1 LALAGML
8 WALAAALDAG
18 YFHETL
24 VKFLSRHAQR
34 EIRVDGPLRLHVLSR
49 HPRLVAEQ
57 VTVGSPPWTP
67 AGVAVE
73 AAKVTL
79 LFETPRLGRA
89 LELAGVNIEAAT
101 MHLKRDAAGHANW
114 QMKNPDKSPPEGLP
128 IIHGL
133 TMLDAHVLLDD
144 DQKHRQ
150 FDGTLSAQDAAGDG
164 TQPLRI
170 DAKGQLNGRPVVIE
184 LSGEPLRNARPDQH
198 YGFTFTERSSGSR
211 LAGKGVLLHP
221 FDVHEFD
228 AAFEGSGADLKDL
241 YYLTGTK
248 LLDTGSYHL
257 SGKIARRGYT
267 SSFSDLAVTFGQS
280 DIHGS
285 ISIEMQ
291 RGLTHIDGDLTS
303 QSLTAADIGPRAAG
317 RASEAATAQPTLL
330 SDKRPDPSAL
340 RHTDAAVRFHA
351 RRVEVGRVTLN
362 AVAGKLS
369 VERGLLAVNPLTADV
384 LNGKLDVK
392 LKVDARKEIPAIE
405 LEVKIA
411 DLQLGQFPHKGGGP
425 PAIEGPLGLQVKL
438 TGRGKSVHEAAAGA
452 SGTVKATLTSGTVR
466 DSLAELTGIDLR
478 GLGLLLTKNKKEVP
492 VRCGVASF
500 QVQEGTL
507 TAQNLVLDTEP
518 VLIAGE
524 GTVHLDTEALDMVL
538 RGYPKSMRLF
548 QLRSP
553 ILIRGTLAH
562 PSVGIEGH
570 DSKLVLVDRGK
581 GKDTDCESLLR

>member
-1 LALAGML
+1 
-8 WALAAALDAG
+8 
-18 YFHETL
+18 
-24 VKFLSRHAQR
+24 
-34 EIRVDGPLRLHVLSR
+34 
-49 HPRLVAEQ
+49 
-57 VTVGSPPWTP
+57 
-67 AGVAVE
+67 
-73 AAKVTL
+73 
-79 LFETPRLGRA
+79 
-89 LELAGVNIEAAT
+89 
-101 MHLKRDAAGHANW
+101 
-114 QMKNPDKSPPEGLP
+114 
-128 IIHGL
+128 
-133 TMLDAHVLLDD
+133 
-144 DQKHRQ
+144 
-150 FDGTLSAQDAAGDG
+150 
-164 TQPLRI
+164 
-170 DAKGQLNGRPVVIE
+170 
-184 LSGEPLRNARPDQH
+184 
-198 YGFTFTERSSGSR
+198 
-211 LAGKGVLLHP
+211 
-221 FDVHEFD
+221 
-228 AAFEGSGADLKDL
+228 
-241 YYLTGTK
+241 
-248 LLDTGSYHL
+248 
-257 SGKIARRGYT
+257 
-267 SSFSDLAVTFGQS
+267 
-280 DIHGS
+280 
-285 ISIEMQ
+285 
-291 RGLTHIDGDLTS
+291 
-303 QSLTAADIGPRAAG
+303 
-317 RASEAATAQPTLL
+317 
-330 SDKRPDPSAL
+330 
-340 RHTDAAVRFHA
+340 
-351 RRVEVGRVTLN
+351 VGRVTLN
-362 AVAGKLS
+362 AVAGKVS
-369 VERGLLAVNPLTADV
+369 VERGLLTVNPLTADV